1 MDERADTSNLDTAI
15 DRDLEMK
22 QKKEL
27 QCSMISSIFLI
38 FYHFNSFFYRLI
50 FYRTFNFSID

>member
-1 MDERADTSNLDTAI
+1 MDERADTSNLDTAM

-27 QCSMISSIFLI
+27 QCGTISSIFLI
-38 FYHFNSFFYRLI
+38 FYHLNGLL
-50 FYRTFNFSID
+50 TFNL